1 MHARSLGRL
10 GFKEEAAGKLR
21 VFAYVDPFTQW
32 LLNPLHKALFEV
44 LDIIPQDGTTDQL
57 APVKELLSR
66 LPKGTPYF
74 SFDLKAAT
82 DRLPIILQIVFLSF
96 ILTAHGAQLWAQLLV
111 GRKYDYSTKINGRR
125 YTGSVTYETGQPMG
139 ALSSWAMLAVTHHVI
154 VQQAAFNAGVTQKGE
169 WFSDYALLGD
179 DIIIANR
186 KVAAEYQRLMALYG
200 VEIGLAKSLVS
211 YDGTTLEFAKR
222 TFYKGTDISPLPF
235 SEYWVGRQMLAASL
249 ELCRKYSLSLPQY
262 LTLWGFGYRA
272 KGSAQG
278 PLMKLGQRL
287 RHRVL
292 AYYSPMGPNP
302 MSLSKFFSLRGLGSA
317 YAWTEGKIS
326 IFINLF
332 VKNELQRILDKLD
345 SPEMLKLIAMVKLLT
360 TVNKDREYYGTVKR
374 SEPGARKIDLQGLYP
389 DVGQRQLVNGKTVD
403 VPVLDKDVFYQAI
416 DDLCQTVYRES
427 FFDVLVSIRELR
439 NKIEDNIKGPS
450 TRSLETLEAVILD
463 YYKLQDLL
471 ADIPLPKEI
480 YERVEKKTLLPN
492 LELVK
497 QWEVYSRVLRSTRS
511 TEKLSVTTIDTLTG
525 HSSPLAQGT

>member
-1 MHARSLGRL
+1 M
-10 GFKEEAAGKLR
+10 R

-44 LDIIPQDGTTDQL
+44 LDVIPQDGTTDQL
-57 APVKELLSR
+57 APVRRLIAELPR
-66 LPKGTPYF
+66 GTPFY

-96 ILTAHGAQLWAQLLV
+96 ILTSFGAQLWAQLLI
-111 GRKYDYSTKINGRR
+111 GRPYSYNTKVNGKF
-125 YTGSVTYETGQPMG
+125 YKGSVTYATGQPMG

-179 DIIIANR
+179 DIVIANR
-186 KVAAEYQRLMALYG
+186 KVADEYQRLMALYG

-211 YDGTTLEFAKR
+211 NDGITLEFAKR
-222 TFYKGTDISPLPF
+222 TFHKGTDISPLPF

-249 ELCRKYSLSLPQY
+249 ELCRKYTLSLPQY
-262 LTLWGFGYRA
+262 LTLWGFGFKA
-272 KGSAQG
+272 KGSSQG

-287 RHRVL
+287 RHRIL
-292 AYYSPMGPNP
+292 AYFSPMGPNP

-317 YAWTEGKIS
+317 YAWTDGKIS
-326 IFINLF
+326 IFIGLF
-332 VKNELQRILDKLD
+332 IKNEFKRILDKLD
-345 SPEMLKLIAMVKLLT
+345 SPEMMKLIALVKILT

-403 VPVLDKDVFYQAI
+403 VPVLDKDVFYQSI

-427 FFDVLVSIRELR
+427 FFDVLVSIRDLR
-439 NKIEDNIKGPS
+439 NKIEDCIKSAS
-450 TRSLETLEAVILD
+450 TPSLEVLDVVVND
-463 YYKLQDLL
+463 YYKLQDILS
-471 ADIPLPKEI
+471 DIPLPKEV

-511 TEKLSVTTIDTLTG
+511 TEKLPMTNVDTITG
-525 HSSPLAQGT
+525 LNVH